1 MSVKLRLATRE
12 SPLAMWQAHHV
23 AKLLRA
29 SDPALEVELLPM
41 TTQGDQRLNQPLA
54 EIGGK
59 GLFLKELEQA
69 MMDNRADF
77 AVHSLKDVPYELP
90 PGFVLAAVL
99 ERHDPRDALVS
110 GKYSSLSEL
119 PKGAVVGTS
128 SLRRQAQLLN
138 RRPDL
143 QVKSLRGNVNTRL
156 GKLDSGLYDAI
167 ILATAGLE
175 RLGMEDRI
183 AQRIDV
189 SDSLPAVGQGV
200 VTIECRKDDERC
212 LAAMKKLHHP
222 ATQKLITA
230 ERTFSETLAG
240 SCQLP
245 MAANA
250 VSVGDSMTLDGLVA
264 SADGCQL
271 LRENLTGKD
280 DEPAKLG
287 AALAGRLMAAGAG
300 AILDAAR

>member
-1 MSVKLRLATRE
+1 MKLRLATRE
-12 SPLAMWQAHHV
+12 SPLALWQAHHV
-23 AKLLRA
+23 ADLLQA
-29 SDPALEVELLPM
+29 SDSALSIELVPM
-41 TTQGDQRLNQPLA
+41 TTEGDQRLNQPLA

-69 MMDNRADF
+69 MADDRADF

-90 PGFVLAAVL
+90 AGFVLAAVL
-99 ERHDPRDALVS
+99 DRHDPRDALVS
-110 GKYSSLSEL
+110 AKYPTLSEL
-119 PKGAVVGTS
+119 PMGAVVGTS

-156 GKLDSGLYDAI
+156 KKLDNGEYDAI

-175 RLGMEDRI
+175 RLGMADRI
-183 AQRIDV
+183 AQRISV

-200 VTIECRKDDERC
+200 VAIECREGDERC
-212 LAAMKKLHHP
+212 LAAMQKLHHLP
-222 ATQKLITA
+222 TQQLITA
-230 ERTFSETLAG
+230 ERTFSEALAG

-250 VSVGDSMTLDGLVA
+250 VADGDTLRLDGLVA
-264 SADGCQL
+264 SADGTQL
-271 LRENLTGKD
+271 LRENLTGNAS
-280 DEPAKLG
+280 EPGKLG
-287 AALAGRLMAAGAG
+287 AALAQSLMDAGAG